1 MSKKYIIFNLC
12 LVFLLAF
19 TLSAYA
25 QNTRTVTGTV
35 MDDLGEPIIGAAVK
49 VVTLRSV
56 RLQTLMVNSAFPL
69 RRDLS

>member
-25 QNTRTVTGTV
+25 QNTRTVTGYSN
-35 MDDLGEPIIGAAVK
+35 G
-49 VVTLRSV
+49 
-56 RLQTLMVNSAFPL
+56 
-69 RRDLS
+69 

>member
-25 QNTRTVTGTV
+25 QIHGR
-35 MDDLGEPIIGAAVK
+35 
-49 VVTLRSV
+49 
-56 RLQTLMVNSAFPL
+56 
-69 RRDLS
+69 